1 MRRMRCQADEETGS
15 RIEEAAGD
23 TILLGGA

>member
-1 MRRMRCQADEETGS
+1 MRCQADEETGS